1 MELPRDARERVRLL
15 ERAIASSGIG
25 PGEAHPCPYL
35 PDRQARNLT
44 IIPSPLVP
52 GVYAT
57 LMDLNFRRMG
67 AVFYRPACGSC
78 RECRAIR
85 IRVPEF
91 RPTRGQR
98 RCSKR
103 NADLSVSLADPV
115 ASPEKLELY
124 RRYLASRHDGQMSGS
139 REELEG
145 FLYNSPVASIEI
157 EYRLLD
163 RLIAV
168 GIADVEPQA
177 MSAVYCYFDPEQ
189 AARSLGVFNVL
200 WMLAECRRR
209 QLRHLYLGLYVE
221 GCSKMSYKRSFRPCE
236 ALGSDGEWS
245 VLSPRLGATSPS

>member
-1 MELPRDARERVRLL
+1 MELPGDPRARARLL

-35 PDRQARNLT
+35 RDRQARNLT
-44 IIPSPLVP
+44 ILPSPLVP

-67 AVFYRPACGSC
+67 SVFYRPACTPC
-78 RECRAIR
+78 HECRAIR

-115 ASPEKLELY
+115 ASTEKLELY
-124 RRYLASRHDGQMSGS
+124 RRYLTRRHDGQMSGS
-139 REELEG
+139 WEELEG
-145 FLYNSPVASIEI
+145 FLYNSPVVSVEI
-157 EYRLLD
+157 EYRLED

-168 GIADVEPQA
+168 AIADVEPQA
-177 MSAVYCYFDPEQ
+177 MSAVYCYFDP
-189 AARSLGVFNVL
+189 ALSARSLGVFNVL
-200 WMLAECRRR
+200 RMLDECRRR
-209 QLRHLYLGLYVE
+209 RLRHLYLGLYVE

-245 VLSPRLGATSPS
+245 VLSQ